1 MLLSSVYPITSK
13 MKIKDKVAIVTGA
26 ASGIGNAVCHR
37 LAAAG
42 ARAIA
47 MVDLTDA
54 IQDSAQTLNTA
65 AGAELAVPFQGN
77 VTHSDFRSK
86 VYAEMGDIGVVQICV
101 PAAGILRDALAIKT
115 NKETGKVQL
124 YDEQLF
130 RQVLEVNLMHP
141 VYWSMELMAGIAEF
155 RAAQGLGKWS
165 ADEEIQG
172 ASILVGSVSC
182 RGNRGQ
188 ISYSSAKAAL
198 NAAAKTLNIEGAYH
212 GMQAKIIHPGFV
224 ETPMVEQ
231 LPDGMFEQHL
241 RQLVPIDRMIKP
253 EEIANTIAL
262 MIENPI
268 ISGPVWA
275 DGGLPPMA

>member
-1 MLLSSVYPITSK
+1 
-13 MKIKDKVAIVTGA
+13 MKIRDKIAVVTGA
-26 ASGIGNAVCHR
+26 ASGIGNAVCHH
-37 LAAAG
+37 LAEAG
-42 ARAIA
+42 AKAIS
-47 MVDLTDA
+47 MVDLTDGIEDA
-54 IQDSAQTLNTA
+54 AQALNSA
-65 AGAELAVPFQGN
+65 AGRNIATPFQGDA
-77 VTHSDFRSK
+77 TDSDFREK
-86 VYAEMGDIGVVQICV
+86 VFTESGRTGLVQICV
-101 PAAGILRDALAIKT
+101 PAAGILRDAMSVKI
-115 NKETGKVQL
+115 NKESGEAEL

-141 VYWSMELMAGIAEF
+141 IYWSMQLMAAIAEY
-155 RAAQGLGKWS
+155 RLSKGLGKWS
-165 ADEEIQG
+165 SKEEFQG
-172 ASILVGSVSC
+172 AAVLIGSVSC

-188 ISYSSAKAAL
+188 VSYSSAKAGL

-212 GMQAKIIHPGFV
+212 GVQAKIVHPGFV

-253 EEIANTIAL
+253 EEIARTIAAL
-262 MIENPI
+262 IENPI